1 MKQTPRTNLH
11 RRPKSQRCIVQ
22 HYLCRSSGFGNG
34 VIKNLICKSVLRIG
48 WPHISYYHS
57 RLLLLLKRP
66 NSTQNTHIFKDSIIK
81 QELSVKSVKSM
92 AKNMTMIVLIN
103 CWNFC
108 SFLQL
113 KLDPKGKVFVPKSF
127 GCIFILFTFRPNVFS
142 KKVTKS
148 LEGLRACEGQSL
160 FLIVSLHSFLKNF
173 SIGIIRVLLSNLNF
187 ILHYSTT
194 SMYIYDPSCYY
205 MYVSPSR
212 LWTAR
217 R

>member
-11 RRPKSQRCIVQ
+11 RRPKSQWCTTMQVNEFT
-22 HYLCRSSGFGNG
+22 HC
-34 VIKNLICKSVLRIG
+34 VIRDLICKSVLRIG

-108 SFLQL
+108 SFLRL

-148 LEGLRACEGQSL
+148 LQGLRACEGQSL
-160 FLIVSLHSFLKNF
+160 FLIVSLHSFLKNSF
-173 SIGIIRVLLSNLNF
+173 DSD
-187 ILHYSTT
+187 YSSFTF
-194 SMYIYDPSCYY
+194 
-205 MYVSPSR
+205 
-212 LWTAR
+212 
-217 R
+217 